1 MAKKNG
7 GPEWNFEEMAG
18 NLTMTDRFNIVLK
31 HRHDLFKQMRA
42 FKKKIVRELG
52 MEKALTSGEM
62 QDFTGFKRR
71 RQILQPSDD
80 QALEQSSS
88 SSGDGSSS
96 SSELSIQRSNQI
108 ETELGQADSQSVL
121 VRVRRTEGFFLERD
135 CCKMRRVCDH
145 THMQDAKPKKRKTFA
160 RKVSQRRDNQ
170 VKALKII
177 KGSQEL
183 P

>member
-71 RQILQPSDD
+71 RQILKPSDD

-108 ETELGQADSQSVL
+108 ETELGQADS
-121 VRVRRTEGFFLERD
+121 
-135 CCKMRRVCDH
+135 
-145 THMQDAKPKKRKTFA
+145 
-160 RKVSQRRDNQ
+160 
-170 VKALKII
+170 
-177 KGSQEL
+177 
-183 P
+183 